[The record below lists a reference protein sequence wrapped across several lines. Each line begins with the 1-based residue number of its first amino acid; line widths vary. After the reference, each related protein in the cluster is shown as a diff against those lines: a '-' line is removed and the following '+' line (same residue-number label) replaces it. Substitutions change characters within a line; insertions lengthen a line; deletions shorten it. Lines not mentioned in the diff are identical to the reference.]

1 MTSANEL
8 VPHLP
13 HLLGGLQVTLQVFA
27 GSALLAAVSALVAG
41 LARTSAD
48 RVVRWTAGGYVE
60 AFRGTSA
67 LVQLFWAYFALP
79 LLFGIHLDA
88 MLVGILVLGLNA
100 GAYGAEIVR
109 GAVQAVPAGQRE
121 AAVALNLTAWQRL
134 RHVVL
139 PQAGLAMLPPVG
151 NLSIE
156 LLKSTALVSMITVT
170 DVTRAGL
177 EIRDNT
183 LRTTE
188 ILSLLLLTYLA
199 LALLLTGAVRAL
211 EARLARGRERGDVR

>member
-1 MTSANEL
+1 MISETEL

-27 GSALLAAVSALVAG
+27 GSALLAAASALVAG
-41 LARTSAD
+41 VARTSTD
-48 RVVRWTAGGYVE
+48 PVVRGAAAGYVE

-79 LLFGIHLDA
+79 LLFGVHLDA
-88 MLVGILVLGLNA
+88 MVVGILVLGLNA

-109 GAVQAVPAGQRE
+109 GAVLAVPAGQHQ

-183 LRTTE
+183 LLTTE
-188 ILSLLLLTYLA
+188 ILSLLLLIYLA
-199 LALLLTGAVRAL
+199 LALLLTAAVRGL
-211 EARLARGRERGDVR
+211 EARLSRGRERGDAR

>member
-1 MTSANEL
+1 MTSAIEL

-13 HLLGGLQVTLQVFA
+13 HLLGGLRVTLLVFA
-27 GSALLAAVSALVAG
+27 GSALLAAASALVAG
-41 LARTSAD
+41 VARTSGD
-48 RVVRWTAGGYVE
+48 PVVRWAAAGYVE
-60 AFRGTSA
+60 VFRGTSA
-67 LVQLFWAYFALP
+67 LVQLFWAFFALP

-88 MLVGILVLGLNA
+88 ILVGILVLGLNA

-109 GAVQAVPAGQRE
+109 GAVQAVAPGQRE

-139 PQAGLAMLPPVG
+139 PQACLAMLPPAG

-170 DVTRAGL
+170 DMTRAGL

-188 ILSLLLLTYLA
+188 ILSLLLLIYLA
-199 LALLLTGAVRAL
+199 LALLLTAAVRGL
-211 EARLARGRERGDVR
+211 EARLARGRESGDVR